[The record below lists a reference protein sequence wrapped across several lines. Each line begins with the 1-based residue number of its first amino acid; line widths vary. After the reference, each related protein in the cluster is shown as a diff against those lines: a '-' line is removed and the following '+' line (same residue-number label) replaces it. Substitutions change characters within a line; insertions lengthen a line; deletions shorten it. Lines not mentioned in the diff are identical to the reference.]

1 MNHLYQRYSDFVGTD
16 WRYVEKD
23 DETDTL
29 PDWKTCVARNQPLI
43 ELRPLPP
50 LVHRQVEVRFAF

>member
-1 MNHLYQRYSDFVGTD
+1 MS
-16 WRYVEKD
+16 

-43 ELRPLPP
+43 EPRPLPP